1 MLGETMHTKGNLR
14 LSALLALL
22 ALLLAACEEDAVT
35 PQPEVE
41 RLETQACTRT
51 WPLIERGDSNQAV
64 TTAQYLLRANG
75 QSLNVD
81 GAFGPGTE
89 SAVQRFQAARGLA
102 QDSKLGKNTWEAL
115 VVTVQS
121 GSRGYAVRAAQYKL
135 GISVD
140 GIFGSG
146 TQSAVINF
154 QKDKGL
160 SADGGVGPDTWAALV
175 GSVNCASGTR
185 AQLAQQIL
193 DSSRITL
200 GTSSS
205 TPGGSPRQNI
215 LDTAMG
221 KPVKSGCFDFSR
233 CDSTVYLSTKLLQ
246 AMLQMAQSNSY
257 YVTSLGGGRHSA
269 GSDHYRGRGLDL
281 GIWNAQTL
289 SYPNSA
295 HTSARNACISA
306 GSYPGQ
312 TFNAYNEPR
321 GHSNHVHC
329 AFY

>member
-1 MLGETMHTKGNLR
+1 MHTKRNIGLA
-14 LSALLALL
+14 ALLTLL
-22 ALLLAACEEDAVT
+22 ALLLAACEEDIVA

-51 WPLIERGDSNQAV
+51 WPLLERGDSSQAV
-64 TTAQYLLRANG
+64 TTAQYLLRARG
-75 QSLNVD
+75 QSLSVD

-89 SAVQRFQAARGLA
+89 SAAKRFQASQGLA
-102 QDSKLGKNTWEAL
+102 QDGKLGESTWEAL

-121 GSRGYAVRAAQYKL
+121 GSEGDAVRAAQYKL
-135 GISVD
+135 GVSVD
-140 GIFGSG
+140 GIFGAG
-146 TQSAVINF
+146 TQSAVVNF
-154 QKDKGL
+154 QKSKGL
-160 SADGGVGPDTWAALV
+160 NADGVVGPDTWAALV
-175 GSVNCASGTR
+175 GSVSCASGTR

-193 DSSRITL
+193 DNSRITL

-205 TPGGSPRQNI
+205 TPGGSPRQNM
-215 LDTAMG
+215 LDTAAG

-233 CDSTVYLSTKLLQ
+233 CDSTVYLSTTMLQ
-246 AMLQMAQSNSY
+246 AMLQMAQNNSY

-269 GSDHYRGRGLDL
+269 GSDHYKGRSLDL
-281 GIWNAQTL
+281 GIWNGQTL

-295 HTSARNACISA
+295 HTAARNACISV